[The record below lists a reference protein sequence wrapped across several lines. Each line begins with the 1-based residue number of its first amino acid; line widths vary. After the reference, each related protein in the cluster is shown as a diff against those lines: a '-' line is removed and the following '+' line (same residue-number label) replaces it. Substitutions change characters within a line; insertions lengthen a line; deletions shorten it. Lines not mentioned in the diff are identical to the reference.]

1 MVTVYFGLEAKPKA
15 KRITVNEEL
24 QTDIGRPSL
33 RKAVERLGFLHQ
45 ARSYRETARIFLE
58 IFWEYCSPED
68 IWGTIV
74 PQAKGG
80 LALAGWDFD
89 KKELFWKNLSPELR
103 ETLRALLSKT
113 FSEPE
118 KAPPELALELD
129 RWGCPET
136 LKEAGYPL
144 IPVSGSAGNAGFLVG
159 SFSGLAP
166 ASPAYLER
174 LFLTLF
180 GLQLE
185 GNRKEERLKSE
196 QLGRELLYQTGKV
209 LASSLELAEVLEV
222 IMDALKVLIPY
233 DAAGVFLIDKQKQ
246 EVEEIATRGYDSSLE
261 SDLKLKIGQG
271 LIGWVAKTGQP
282 VIVPDVRLDSR
293 YVTARVTTRS
303 EMVVPITSGERV
315 IGVFNLESDHPD
327 AFREEGLRLLADFAA
342 QAALSIERAQ
352 LFAERVQKRRLEG
365 ELAIARQIQHS
376 FFPKKVP
383 GLPGFDLYGGN
394 VPSSEVGGDY
404 YDFISIVENQA
415 GIAIADV
422 SGKGIPAALIM
433 AAFRASLKA
442 EIRNNYAIRTIM
454 AKVNS
459 LMHESIEA
467 GNYVTAFYGVLDSQK
482 RIFTFCNAGHNPPL
496 ILKADGSRE
505 YLTKG
510 GVALGIFGDS
520 AYKEKPY
527 ALRGGDVLVF
537 YTDGVTEARNE
548 AEEEF
553 GLPRLE
559 KIVTENRG
567 LPAQEIYRAV
577 EGAVILFQ
585 NYRRQDD
592 FTLIV
597 LKVL

>member
-1 MVTVYFGLEAKPKA
+1 M
-15 KRITVNEEL
+15 NEEL
-24 QTDIGRPSL
+24 QTDIGQPSL
-33 RKAVERLGFLHQ
+33 KKAVERLGLLHQ
-45 ARSYRETARIFLE
+45 ARNYRETARIFLE
-58 IFWEYCSPED
+58 IFWDYYSPED
-68 IWGTIV
+68 IWGAIV

-103 ETLRALLSKT
+103 EALRPLLSNT

-129 RWGCPET
+129 RWGCPKT
-136 LKEAGYPL
+136 LKEAGLPL

-159 SFSGLAP
+159 SFSDLAA
-166 ASPAYLER
+166 ASPASLER

-185 GNRKEERLKSE
+185 GNRKEEQLKSE

-209 LASSLELAEVLEV
+209 LASSLELSEVLEV

-233 DAAGVFLIDKQKQ
+233 DAAGVFLIDKRRQ
-246 EVEEIATRGYDSSLE
+246 EVEEIATRGYDPSLE

-282 VIVPDVRLDSR
+282 VIVPDVRQDSR
-293 YVTARVTTRS
+293 YVTAKVTTRS
-303 EMVVPITSGERV
+303 EMVVPITSSERV
-315 IGVFNLESDHPD
+315 IGVFNLESDQPD

-352 LFAERVQKRRLEG
+352 LFAERVEKRRLEG
-365 ELAIARQIQHS
+365 ELSIARRIQHS
-376 FFPKKVP
+376 FFPKNIP
-383 GLPGFDLYGGN
+383 ALAGFDLFGAN
-394 VPSSEVGGDY
+394 RPSSEVGGDY
-404 YDFISIVENQA
+404 YDFIPIVENQV

-459 LMHESIEA
+459 LMQESIEA
-467 GNYVTAFYGVLDSQK
+467 GNYVTAFYGVLDAQK
-482 RIFTFCNAGHNPPL
+482 KIFTFCNAGHNPPL
-496 ILKADGSRE
+496 ILKADGTRE

-527 ALRGGDVLVF
+527 ALREGDILVF

-553 GLPRLE
+553 ALPRLE
-559 KIVTENRG
+559 KIVAENRG
-567 LPAQEIYRAV
+567 LPAEEIYRAV
-577 EGAVILFQ
+577 EGAVIRFQ

>member
-1 MVTVYFGLEAKPKA
+1 M
-15 KRITVNEEL
+15 NEET
-24 QTDIGRPSL
+24 QTDIGQLSAEKL
-33 RKAVERLGFLHQ
+33 VEHLGLLHQ
-45 ARSYRETARIFLE
+45 ARDYRETARIFLK
-58 IFWEYCSPED
+58 IFWECYSPEG
-68 IWGTIV
+68 IWGAIV
-74 PQAKGG
+74 PQTKSG
-80 LALAGWDFD
+80 LALAGWDFNN
-89 KKELFWKNLSPELR
+89 KELFWKNLSPELR
-103 ETLRALLSKT
+103 EALRPLFSKT
-113 FSEPE
+113 FFQQE
-118 KAPPELALELD
+118 KAPSELAGELS

-136 LKEAGYPL
+136 VKEAGFPL
-144 IPVSGSAGNAGFLVG
+144 IPVPGSTGNVGFLIG
-159 SFSGLAP
+159 SFSNVLPVAGT
-166 ASPAYLER
+166 SLER
-174 LFLTLF
+174 LLVILF

-209 LASSLELAEVLEV
+209 LASSLELSEVLEV

-233 DAAGVFLIDKQKQ
+233 DAAGVFLIDKKRQ
-246 EVEEIATRGYDSSLE
+246 EVEEIATRGYDPSLE

-282 VIVPDVRLDSR
+282 VIVPDVRQDNR
-293 YVTARVTTRS
+293 YVNARIATRS
-303 EMVVPITSGERV
+303 EMVVPIASGDRV
-315 IGVFNLESDHPD
+315 IGVFNLESDSPD
-327 AFREEGLRLLADFAA
+327 AFREEDLRLLADFAA

-376 FFPKKVP
+376 FFPKRIP
-383 GLPGFDLYGGN
+383 GLTGFDLYGGN

-404 YDFISIVENQA
+404 YDFIPIVENQV
-415 GIAIADV
+415 GIAVADV

-482 RIFTFCNAGHNPPL
+482 RIFTFSNAGHNPPL
-496 ILKADGSRE
+496 VRHGDGRRE

-510 GVALGIFGDS
+510 GVALGIFTDS

-527 ALRGGDVLVF
+527 PLQGGDLLVL

-548 AEEEF
+548 KDEEF
-553 GLPRLE
+553 GLGRLE
-559 KIVTENRG
+559 QLIDENRA
-567 LPAQEIYRAV
+567 LPAREIYEAI
-577 EGAVILFQ
+577 EGEVTRFQ
-585 NYRRQDD
+585 NYRRHDD